1 MLESTCPELF
11 SSIPALRLELSPQL
25 AAFGADLA
33 RRFEALAQRLAHECQ
48 APVPPPEA
56 VEATWLKPNTYRILA
71 GGALRAVGTAYPG
84 RLLAVGDLRGLK
96 GIADL
101 DPIRALP
108 AAWIDRRQR
117 ASAERRGALLSEP
130 ADLVLRHV
138 ERTLRQVL
146 NERVHMNRV
155 FHQVAR
161 LANRNPN
168 LVQRATR
175 RVGRE
180 VLLVSLASLESE
192 AIVCRDLAPL
202 LDRVASAAP
211 LRCTALECV
220 EWLRSRL
227 RSQISSEYAQ
237 QGVLECVTLEPE
249 LQQWLWCRAWQGRL
263 SLLDSPVRRILACL
277 REQGRPVTLLVLP
290 YLRPILSALLR
301 PYLDGLRVLK
311 TDELEPGTQLSV
323 LASVPLGA
331 RRWQLPWQ
339 LWRQGKLRRKVL
351 REQLDDYA
359 RLSRAGTGPDPVVRP
374 EAPEPEV
381 AVPLRLS
388 GSQTAAVFLL
398 ECPTWLLREV
408 LTRLPA
414 REVHRLAQEMSRMG
428 RQSLL
433 YRDQVLEG
441 FPGLNADHSD
451 PVAITAHLRRLL
463 TGSVAGPVRE
473 LAICL
478 LALGTGYGPV
488 ARKVF
493 ARLPAETAELVRA
506 EVAELRGHQNLS
518 FLPSLNRFA
527 AFYRG
532 DRAHLGVLSGPVVKE
547 WLHAAV
553 LRDPAGMARALLTT
567 WLTPTLDAYR
577 HWAAADPVRTARWL
591 LRWWQQG
598 PTGALEP
605 ICQARAALQC
615 LDAEVAHMLSAYLSQ
630 ETWEDLTRG
639 PADEDWVSSASLWLA
654 SGTRA
659 FSQARN

>member
-1 MLESTCPELF
+1 MLESTCPEIF

-33 RRFEALAQRLAHECQ
+33 RRFEALADRLAHECQ
-48 APVPPPEA
+48 APVPAPEA
-56 VEATWLKPNTYRILA
+56 VQAAWLKPNTYRILA
-71 GGALRAVGTAYPG
+71 GGGLRAVGTAYPG

-117 ASAERRGALLSEP
+117 PSAERRGALLSEP

-138 ERTLRQVL
+138 ERILRQVL
-146 NERVHMNRV
+146 NERVAMSRV

-161 LANRNPN
+161 LASRNPN

-192 AIVCRDLAPL
+192 AIVCKDLAPL

-211 LRCTALECV
+211 LRCTALECI

-227 RSQISSEYAQ
+227 RSQISSEYVQ

-263 SLLDSPVRRILACL
+263 SLLDPPVRKILACL
-277 REQGRPVTLLVLP
+277 RAQGRPVTLLVLP
-290 YLRPILSALLR
+290 YLRPVLSALLR

-323 LASVPLGA
+323 LASLRLGI
-331 RRWQLPWQ
+331 RRWQIPWL
-339 LWRQGKLRRKVL
+339 LWRQGKLRRKAL
-351 REQLDDYA
+351 REQLEDYA
-359 RLSRAGTGPDPVVRP
+359 HLSRSSSRPVPRA
-374 EAPEPEV
+374 ETPEPEM

-388 GSQTAAVFLL
+388 GAQTAAVFLL

-433 YRDQVLEG
+433 YRDQVLES
-441 FPGLNADHSD
+441 FPGLNADNSD

-478 LALGTGYGPV
+478 LALGPTYGPV

-493 ARLPAETAELVRA
+493 ARLPTETAELVRA
-506 EVAELRGHQNLS
+506 EVAELRGQQNQAI
-518 FLPSLNRFA
+518 LPSLNRFA

-532 DRAHLGVLSGPVVKE
+532 ERAHLGVLTGPVVKD
-547 WLHAAV
+547 WLHSAV
-553 LRDPAGMARALLTT
+553 VRDPAGMARALLTT

-577 HWAAADPVRTARWL
+577 HWAAADPSRTARWL
-591 LRWWQQG
+591 LRWWQHG
-598 PTGALEP
+598 PTGAPEP
-605 ICQARAALQC
+605 IGQARAALQC

-639 PADEDWVSSASLWLA
+639 PADEDWLSSASLWLA